1 MSVIVLY
8 FWRYFTGF
16 MWSKY
21 RCPFLEKPAKTLLV
35 SYAGDLWA
43 LCRRLVICQLNRI
56 SRVSKG
62 GACLKGKLKF
72 EFFLFS
78 SPVNLICSESYDA
91 GIKIILGRVV

>member
-21 RCPFLEKPAKTLLV
+21 RCPFLETPAKTLLV

-43 LCRRLVICQLNRI
+43 RHAPQLRDEP
-56 SRVSKG
+56 K
-62 GACLKGKLKF
+62 
-72 EFFLFS
+72 E
-78 SPVNLICSESYDA
+78 
-91 GIKIILGRVV
+91 